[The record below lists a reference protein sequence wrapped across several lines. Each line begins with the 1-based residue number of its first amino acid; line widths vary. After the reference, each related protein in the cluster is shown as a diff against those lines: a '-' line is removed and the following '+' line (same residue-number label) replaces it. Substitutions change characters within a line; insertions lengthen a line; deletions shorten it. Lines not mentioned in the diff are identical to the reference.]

1 MKRGINTGKMA
12 SEMALVMGSGGRD
25 GITIDQGS
33 GIKVDKVSEALSLAT
48 EIIRNQVTKRN
59 P

>member
-12 SEMALVMGSGGRD
+12 SEMALVMGSGVSD
-25 GITIDQGS
+25 GITFDQGG
-33 GIKVDKVSEALSLAT
+33 GIKVDKISETLSLAT
-48 EIIRNQVTKRN
+48 EIVINQVTKRN

>member
-12 SEMALVMGSGGRD
+12 SEMALVMGSEGSD
-25 GITIDQGS
+25 GITFDQDG

-48 EIIRNQVTKRN
+48 EIVINQVTKRN